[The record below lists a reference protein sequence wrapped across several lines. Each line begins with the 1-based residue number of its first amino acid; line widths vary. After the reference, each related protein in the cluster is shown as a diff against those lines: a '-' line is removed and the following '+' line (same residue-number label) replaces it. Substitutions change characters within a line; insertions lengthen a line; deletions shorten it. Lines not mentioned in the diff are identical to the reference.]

1 MPGIGRW
8 FRRRLGLT
16 MMLALL
22 AVASLAH
29 VRDREMSILFAIDE
43 LRGGFDLTSRIGAGV
58 RTERAVAML
67 GRFQFSIE
75 LVH

>member
-1 MPGIGRW
+1 MLGIGRW

-16 MMLALL
+16 IMLALL
-22 AVASLAH
+22 AAASLAH
-29 VRDREMSILFAIDE
+29 AHDREMSVLFAIDE

-58 RTERAVAML
+58 RAERAVATL
-67 GRFQFSIE
+67 GHFQFSIE